1 MSRNEVSLL
10 DKEPDACGAF
20 SEGDGNVLEPI
31 W

>member
-1 MSRNEVSLL
+1 MSRKEVTLL

-20 SEGDGNVLEPI
+20 SEGDGNVLEPN